1 MKERE
6 IMLKDSVTLMIT
18 RVPKPGREHEWE
30 ELITRLLRVAQD
42 FPGNLG
48 TTVLKPISQATPAY
62 RIIVRFDNSA
72 SLNRW
77 ETSPDR
83 LQQLKI
89 LEAMESVPVTI
100 EQATG
105 LEAWFELPADALAR
119 QMSPPP
125 RYKMMLASGIGVY
138 LTIMPLLFFLGS
150 FLDRFPQYVSTLILV
165 SIAVVLLTY
174 AVMPLVTRILRPWL
188 YGSIQSR

>member
-48 TTVLKPISQATPAY
+48 TTVLKPISQTTPAY

-72 SLNRW
+72 SLNCW

-188 YGSIQSR
+188 YGGMQSR